1 MEMTREMAEVLHGYI
16 DSMADVHKQE
26 LIRVA
31 SQPSVSAQNWGVE
44 ECSSLLIS
52 MFRDMGMEARLLD
65 SPTKP
70 AVFAELH
77 SDKEDAPTVLFYGHY
92 DVQPPEPLE
101 AWDTPPFIPTEKLGV
116 LYGRGVADNKG
127 QFMAHLMAVRSC
139 LETFGKLPVHVK
151 FILDGEEE
159 SGSPSLPWIVEQNRE
174 LLAADVVY
182 VSDGGMY
189 SDTVPQIVYGNRGIL
204 SFEIG
209 ITTAKSDNHSGNKGG
224 VIENAAWKMVK
235 LLSSMTDADG
245 KVLIDGFYDGIA
257 PVSPAQQEMMEAM
270 EFEPEEL
277 CRLYGVDRLK
287 FDDKLEFYRHLM
299 FLPTLT
305 INGLTSGYGGE
316 GTKTI
321 IPCHAVVKMDIRLVP
336 GMRGKDTYEK
346 VKRHVEKMEP
356 SAVVSGYSVM
366 EASCTEPSLPLVVRI
381 REGIKKAYNTEPVN
395 LPLMGGSLPN
405 YVFTDILGVP
415 VVSVPYANPDENNH
429 APNENMKLS
438 CYYNGIHAT
447 AQVLCEL
454 GRPAEESGKS

>member
-174 LLAADVVY
+174 ASGGRCGLRFRRRHVQRHGAADCLRK
-182 VSDGGMY
+182 
-189 SDTVPQIVYGNRGIL
+189 PR
-204 SFEIG
+204 
-209 ITTAKSDNHSGNKGG
+209 HP
-224 VIENAAWKMVK
+224 
-235 LLSSMTDADG
+235 
-245 KVLIDGFYDGIA
+245 VL
-257 PVSPAQQEMMEAM
+257 
-270 EFEPEEL
+270 
-277 CRLYGVDRLK
+277 
-287 FDDKLEFYRHLM
+287 
-299 FLPTLT
+299 
-305 INGLTSGYGGE
+305 
-316 GTKTI
+316 
-321 IPCHAVVKMDIRLVP
+321 
-336 GMRGKDTYEK
+336 
-346 VKRHVEKMEP
+346 
-356 SAVVSGYSVM
+356 
-366 EASCTEPSLPLVVRI
+366 
-381 REGIKKAYNTEPVN
+381 
-395 LPLMGGSLPN
+395 
-405 YVFTDILGVP
+405 
-415 VVSVPYANPDENNH
+415 
-429 APNENMKLS
+429 
-438 CYYNGIHAT
+438 
-447 AQVLCEL
+447 
-454 GRPAEESGKS
+454 